1 MWSDGWLHQELSKRA
16 SWACSVRDRSVA
28 TATREGISHSSYS
41 TIYHLT
47 IRIRYTIY
55 IIYILPE
62 GNERFSRYTSHNLIY
77 IFVHV
82 YFLLISSFVPRRKE
96 IGTVLLEGYL
106 VFLLLSSV
114 LIYFPFLL
122 LSSQKGPLIV
132 ECTGFSPYTYQRVL
146 TDANVP
152 CYTDDWCLC
161 RETTRSQREMTEG
174 DVQGGNV

>member
-96 IGTVLLEGYL
+96 IGPVLEGYL